1 MSTTFAATF
10 TSERI
15 DADRP
20 QMALPVS
27 GGLGLRAAAAMFL
40 VGPALIHLA
49 VVPEHLRSYAL
60 YGLFFA
66 LLGLGQIAL
75 ALTVLIRPSAP
86 VLLGGA
92 AASMIVIGI
101 WLASRTVGL
110 PIAAIPWR
118 PEAIGLPDVNSTVME
133 WVAIVLMLFA
143 DRRLMR
149 PKPFR
154 LWRSAPGLVL
164 SLLFTMGL
172 TLFGLA
178 AAGAAGGH

>member
-1 MSTTFAATF
+1 MSSTAARVLTA
-10 TSERI
+10 EVR
-15 DADRP
+15 DATRSP
-20 QMALPVS
+20 AAQRAH
-27 GGLGLRAAAAMFL
+27 GGRGLRLAAAMFL

-49 VVPEHLRSYAL
+49 VVPEHLRSYAP

-75 ALTVLIRPSAP
+75 ALAVLTRPSAP

-92 AASMIVIGI
+92 AASIVVIGI

-133 WVAIVLMLFA
+133 WVAIVLMVFA

-154 LWRSAPGLVL
+154 LWRSAPALVL
-164 SLLFTMGL
+164 GFLFTLGL
-172 TLFGLA
+172 TLSGLA
-178 AAGAAGGH
+178 AAGASGGH